1 MALLDIRNLTVKIKT
16 DEGIITI
23 VDRISLTI
31 NAGKILALAGASGS
45 GKSLVMQAIM
55 MLRKDNVIYYADRF
69 KLDETD
75 LLKLSSHQRRRIIGE
90 NISFIMQE
98 PKRSLDPSLK
108 IKDQIYEVMPKI
120 KWYRFFTRIKNFIKN
135 TKKQTAV
142 ALLHRS
148 GIKDHRK
155 IMNSY
160 PSQLSDVECQKVMI
174 AMAVASEPKILL
186 LDEPIVNLEIASR
199 FQVLK
204 LLDKYSKNDHTAIII
219 ISNDIAS
226 IYNFADEFAFMYAG
240 QIVERG
246 SRDQIF
252 KNPRHPYTAS
262 LIRSMMAL
270 SDPGQNKK
278 FIPVL
283 KGKHPDY
290 KHMPIGC
297 RFGAR
302 CRYAKRICN
311 KMPDITMSKNCQY
324 RCHFP
329 LPDGALNSDD

>member
-16 DEGIITI
+16 SEGILTI
-23 VDRISLTI
+23 VDKVSLTI
-31 NAGKILALAGASGS
+31 NPGKILALAGASGS

-55 MLRKDNVIYYADRF
+55 MLRRDNVIYSADRF
-69 KLDETD
+69 KLDDKD
-75 LLKLSSHQRRRIIGE
+75 LLKLSSHQRRKIIGE

-108 IKDQIYEVMPKI
+108 IKTQIYEVMPKI
-120 KWYRFFTRIKNFIKN
+120 KWYRFFTRIKNLIKN
-135 TKKQTAV
+135 TKRQTAI

-148 GIKDHRK
+148 GIKDHSR
-155 IMNSY
+155 ILNSY

-204 LLDKYSKNDHTAIII
+204 LLDKYSKNDETSIII

-246 SRDQIF
+246 TREQIF

-262 LIRSMMAL
+262 LIRSMMEMNNPDNA
-270 SDPGQNKK
+270 KK

-283 KGKHPDY
+283 TGKHPDY

-302 CRYAKRICN
+302 CRYAKRRCN
-311 KMPDITMSKNCQY
+311 NMPEITMGKNSQY

-329 LPDGALNSDD
+329 LPDGALYSDD